1 MKNKILI
8 SLHVAALLI
17 FVAGCTMP
25 TGRGAGPRVWI
36 DTPLDGDM
44 LALGSLVVQS
54 HASSESGTASA
65 ALLVNGVQVRV
76 DTPTNPSDPLTS
88 FAQVWEPTAP
98 GDYGLEVVATDSRGN
113 TGRSHIRVH
122 ISTEAY
128 IPPLCRLDQLVAPE
142 LLEPANGASVL
153 SDGASARTNVHFSW
167 SYPEPS
173 CRPSGYYISLSEPDG
188 SADHL
193 VWGFITPS
201 ASYPTGNW
209 PLPTGACYYWQVA
222 ASPPIS
228 VVGQGPPSPV
238 RRFCIPS
245 LTVSIPVAITVTV
258 FVPIPEITIIPTV
271 TPPNLIPLFIFTSNA
286 NCRSGPSTAYD
297 VVTSFFANDQVTLEG
312 RNDKSSWYWALIPNS
327 NSHCWISAKIGT
339 PQGPIDG
346 LVVVTAPP
354 LPTATVTPLPVIVAT
369 TPTSAP
375 VAAAPPAPGKF
386 SISTKSCTSSEYV
399 VTLQW
404 SNVKNEPGYHIYR
417 DGVMIATLPANSTTY
432 DDTSPDYNSHS
443 YQVQS
448 YNDAG
453 SANSIAQKS
462 EGCLY

>member
-1 MKNKILI
+1 MKNKFLRIMHI
-8 SLHVAALLI
+8 TAILI
-17 FVAGCTMP
+17 FVAGCSLP
-25 TGRGAGPRVWI
+25 TGGGAGPRVWI
-36 DTPLDGDM
+36 DTPLDGDTVAFAP
-44 LALGSLVVQS
+44 LIVKS
-54 HASSESGTASA
+54 HVSSEGGTASA

-113 TGRSHIRVH
+113 TGRSHVRVH

-142 LLEPANGASVL
+142 LLEPAEGASVL
-153 SDGASARTNVHFSW
+153 SDGASVRTSVHFSW

-201 ASYPTGNW
+201 ASYTTGNW
-209 PLPTGACYYWQVA
+209 PLPIGACYYWQVA
-222 ASPPIS
+222 ASPPVS
-228 VVGQGPPSPV
+228 VVGQGPPSAV

-245 LTVSIPVAITVTV
+245 LTASIPGVNTVTAS
-258 FVPIPEITIIPTV
+258 VPLPGITIIPPV
-271 TPPNLIPLFIFTSNA
+271 TPPNLIPTFIFSSNA
-286 NCRSGPSTAYD
+286 NCRKGPSTGYE
-297 VVTSFFANDQVTLEG
+297 VVTSFYANDQVTLEG
-312 RNDKSSWYWALIPNS
+312 RNDNSSWYWALIPNS
-327 NSHCWISAKIGT
+327 NSHCWISGKIGS
-339 PQGPIDG
+339 PQGPIGG
-346 LVVVTAPP
+346 LVVVSAPP
-354 LPTATVTPLPVIVAT
+354 LPATTVAPPPVIVAT
-369 TPTSAP
+369 TPAPAP
-375 VAAAPPAPGKF
+375 VAPPAPGKF
-386 SISTKSCTSSEYV
+386 NISTKSCTSSEYI
-399 VTLQW
+399 VTLRW
-404 SNVKNEPGYHIYR
+404 NNVEGELGYRIYR
-417 DGVMIATLPANSTTY
+417 DSALIATLAENSTAY
-432 DDTSPDYNSHS
+432 DDASPDYNSHS

-453 SANSIAQKS
+453 SANSSEQNS